1 MTATRP
7 PMLAADHIRTP
18 YYRDDHVT
26 LYLGDCRESTEWLEA
41 DVLITDPP
49 YGIGWKL
56 PAKAA
61 HGAGGASKAHAGI
74 ENDDDTTAR
83 DEALSAW
90 GARPAIL
97 FGSPL
102 APQPKGTR
110 QVLVWRKPS
119 DSGIFGA
126 VNGFRRDW
134 EAIYLCGPFA
144 AMPAARSGVI
154 ETRAGM
160 SSYLN
165 GHPHA
170 KPVGVMETL
179 IASTSGTVADPFAG
193 SGSTLVAAKRLG
205 RRAIG
210 VELDER
216 YCELI
221 ASRLAQDV
229 LDFGEGA

>member
-1 MTATRP
+1 MTRHTSGSMP
-7 PMLAADHIRTP
+7 GEP
-18 YYRDDHVT
+18 YYEDDLVT
-26 LYLGDCRESTEWLEA
+26 LYHGDCREVTAWLDA
-41 DVLITDPP
+41 DVLVTDPP
-49 YGIGWKL
+49 YGIGWKM

-61 HGAGGASKAHAGI
+61 HANGGASKAHAGI
-74 ENDDDTTAR
+74 QNDGDTTAR
-83 DEALSAW
+83 DACLSTW
-90 GARPAIL
+90 GKRPAIL

-102 APQPKGTR
+102 APLPTGTK

-144 AMPAARSGVI
+144 AAPAQRSGVI
-154 ETRAGM
+154 ETTAGM

-170 KPVGVMETL
+170 KPLGLMESL
-179 IASTSGTVADPFAG
+179 IATTEGAVADPFAG
-193 SGSTLVAAKRLG
+193 SGSTLVAAKMLG
-205 RRAIG
+205 RRAVG

-216 YCELI
+216 YCELA
-221 ASRLAQDV
+221 ASRLAQDT
-229 LDFGEGA
+229 LFGGVA

>member
-1 MTATRP
+1 MTA
-7 PMLAADHIRTP
+7 P
-18 YYRDDHVT
+18 YYSDDLVT
-26 LYLGDCRESTEWLEA
+26 LYHGDCREVTEWLEA
-41 DVLITDPP
+41 DVLVTDPP

-56 PAKAA
+56 PAKAPHA
-61 HGAGGASKAHAGI
+61 SGGASKAHAGI
-74 ENDDDTTAR
+74 ENDGDTSAR
-83 DEALSAW
+83 DHVLASW
-90 GARPAIL
+90 GNRPAIL

-102 APQPKGTR
+102 APLPSGTK
-110 QVLVWRKPS
+110 QVLVWRKPA

-144 AMPAARSGVI
+144 ASPAQRSGVL

-170 KPVGVMETL
+170 KPVGLMEALVAT
-179 IASTSGTVADPFAG
+179 TTGRVADPFAG
-193 SGSTLVAAKRLG
+193 SGTTLAAAKALG
-205 RRAIG
+205 RHAIG

-216 YCELI
+216 YCEI
-221 ASRLAQDV
+221 AAKRLAQDT
-229 LDFGEGA
+229 LFGGAA